1 MDNSGKALT
10 AFVIGVATGALL
22 GLAMAP
28 SSGEKTRQRITDS
41 ANDTIDDMEDAWEEG
56 SDRIKDIA
64 EIAIEELEKYAK
76 RLTKNM

>member
-1 MDNSGKALT
+1 MDDSGKALT

-28 SSGEKTRQRITDS
+28 SSGERTRQRIADS
-41 ANDTIDDMEDAWEEG
+41 ANDTVDDVEDAWEEG

-76 RLTKNM
+76 RLTKK

>member
-1 MDNSGKALT
+1 MDDSGKTLT
-10 AFVIGVATGALL
+10 AFVLGVAAGALL

-28 SSGEKTRQRITDS
+28 TSGEKTRQRISDS
-41 ANDTIDDMEDAWEEG
+41 ANDTIDVIEDAWEEG

-76 RLTKNM
+76 RLTKNL